1 MTRLVNQFSTEYVRA
16 RNALNQRTGS
26 VVEIFVENEDD
37 VPFWFHVF
45 RQFDIPIRIYPASK
59 DSLARGKEIVL
70 KHLDRAG
77 EFLLLCVDSDYD
89 YLLGE
94 TTERSKQL
102 NNNPF
107 IFQTYTYSIENYKC
121 FPEGLY
127 QVVVETSLQDQQV
140 FDFYDFIKRY
150 SNIIYELF
158 LYSFY
163 YERQYKQENETYQ
176 KQKVLKKNELNEDEF
191 LAWEHAQVVPEHLFK
206 ISDFSKSIKIP
217 QIDISSI
224 YKVELNTLREVVNEK
239 LQSVRELY
247 TIPLDTLN
255 GELTELGVTPDN
267 TYLFAQGHAV
277 YNSILLVLEKVSA
290 HLKKEKFTEI
300 KNQAQHEEER
310 ITKVNEYKKYV
321 VEDYT
326 TETSEMSSK
335 GNSLSPVARVLFSHK
350 NYESC
355 LLMQKIKADIEKYYE
370 NYWKDKE
377 NTTYP

>member
-16 RNALNQRTGS
+16 RNALNQRTGN
-26 VVEIFVENEDD
+26 VIEIFVENEDD
-37 VPFWFHVF
+37 VPFWSHVF
-45 RQFDIPIRIYPASK
+45 RQFYIPIRIYPASK

-70 KHLDRAG
+70 KNLDRAG

-127 QVVVETSLQDQQV
+127 QVVVETSLQDQQL
-140 FDFYDFIKRY
+140 FDFDDFIKRY

-176 KQKVLKKNELNEDEF
+176 KQKVLKKNELNEEEEF
-191 LAWEHAQVVPEHLFK
+191 LVWERAQVVPEHLFK

-224 YKVELNTLREVVNEK
+224 EP
-239 LQSVRELY
+239 
-247 TIPLDTLN
+247 I
-255 GELTELGVTPDN
+255 
-267 TYLFAQGHAV
+267 
-277 YNSILLVLEKVSA
+277 
-290 HLKKEKFTEI
+290 
-300 KNQAQHEEER
+300 
-310 ITKVNEYKKYV
+310 
-321 VEDYT
+321 
-326 TETSEMSSK
+326 
-335 GNSLSPVARVLFSHK
+335 
-350 NYESC
+350 
-355 LLMQKIKADIEKYYE
+355 
-370 NYWKDKE
+370 
-377 NTTYP
+377 